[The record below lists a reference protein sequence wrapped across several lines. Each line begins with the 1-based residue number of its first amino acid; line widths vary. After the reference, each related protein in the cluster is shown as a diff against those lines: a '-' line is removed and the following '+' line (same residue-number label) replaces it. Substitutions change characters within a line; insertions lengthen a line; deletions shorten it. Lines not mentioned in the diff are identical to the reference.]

1 MAPWVVSLLELLA
14 TGSSSGW
21 WGLACPAHCSSSGL
35 LVLCIFAAGV
45 SSGSLLTVF
54 ALRRQLFREVPFD
67 WGPHPPVRRPG
78 RPEVRLAGYL
88 DE

>member
-1 MAPWVVSLLELLA
+1 MAPWVVSLLDLLA

-35 LVLCIFAAGV
+35 VICIFVAGV

-67 WGPHPPVRRPG
+67 WGPSPPVRRPG